1 MHVFNS
7 MGQVLHEW
15 SKIANGTLFLYLS
28 ELFLTKCLENIKW
41 WKVALLPPSQLKKIL
56 LPRAS
61 LLRRWISS
69 RKPYAINER
78 QN

>member
-15 SKIANGTLFLYLS
+15 SKIANGTLFLYLL

-41 WKVALLPPSQLKKIL
+41 WKVALPPWWFSVGTCKYKPGYKSYDL
-56 LPRAS
+56 L
-61 LLRRWISS
+61 
-69 RKPYAINER
+69 
-78 QN
+78 